1 MVPANLRA
9 LGNGEK
15 LASCVPGY
23 SPLAKKGR
31 MSSVG
36 GSISCHTVDQE
47 RALELIEL
55 LEVKLR
61 NMSRWQRRL
70 KRKCQVIQDWSVL
83 KAKRR

>member
-15 LASCVPGY
+15 LANCVPGY
-23 SPLAKKGR
+23 SSLAQKGR

-36 GSISCHTVDQE
+36 DSISCHTIDKK

-70 KRKCQVIQDWSVL
+70 EKKM
-83 KAKRR
+83 